1 MSFRL
6 PRSLSQQSGSS
17 FNPLEYE
24 LASERADALGRH
36 GRKVEVELAKLRNW
50 SEDAP
55 SHKDRETLVEN
66 ASEAVWT
73 FFIQREI
80 CGLRNTRE
88 VADRYGIPNEVLA
101 RLGATRK

>member
-17 FNPLEYE
+17 FNALGYE
-24 LASERADALGRH
+24 LASVRADALGRH
-36 GRKVEVELAKLRNW
+36 GRKVEVELANLRNW
-50 SEDAP
+50 SKDAP

-66 ASEAVWT
+66 ASEAVWA

-101 RLGATRK
+101 RLGAIRK